1 MATTALSTTLP
12 SINRRAILRGG
23 SLAAVAVASPA
34 ASYASGPAA
43 APSSAGRRILALIA
57 ERLVLSSGGW
67 RHG

>member
-12 SINRRAILRGG
+12 SINRRAMLRGG
-23 SLAAVAVASPA
+23 SLAAVAVASPRDWLLPQA
-34 ASYASGPAA
+34 L
-43 APSSAGRRILALIA
+43 AGRRILALIA